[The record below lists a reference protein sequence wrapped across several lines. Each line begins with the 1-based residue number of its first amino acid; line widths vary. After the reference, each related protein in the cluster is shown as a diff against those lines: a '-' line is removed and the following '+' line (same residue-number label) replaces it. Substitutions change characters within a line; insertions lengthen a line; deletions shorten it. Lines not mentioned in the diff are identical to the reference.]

1 MTSAAGSGF
10 FLFFFFLTSPP
21 KHCLAAVASELLR
34 SQKRDGTKEDPASPG
49 ALVFSQGRR
58 SSPHDFGF
66 ESEMPARSG
75 FLTDVAQMFLRDLFL
90 FMENG

>member
-1 MTSAAGSGF
+1 MDF
-10 FLFFFFLTSPP
+10 FFFFFLTSPP

-34 SQKRDGTKEDPASPG
+34 SQKRDGTKEGPASPG
-49 ALVFSQGRR
+49 ALVFSQGRG